1 MPAVRSLGGED
12 PLEEEIAI
20 HSSILAWE
28 FPRREEAGGLQFMGW
43 QRVRQW
49 LSNKRKVNA
58 LFLVITYINIKLT
71 KIKKGKHDP
80 RNLKTLFCLL
90 SVGSILSTNIKVI
103 LNYSWFVIGTVVT
116 ERYAWGFQRLSP
128 SKASKQAR
136 LVERKPCSIS
146 DASSWRG
153 FIILDGCIL
162 VI

>member
-1 MPAVRSLGGED
+1 M
-12 PLEEEIAI
+12 
-20 HSSILAWE
+20 
-28 FPRREEAGGLQFMGW
+28 
-43 QRVRQW
+43 
-49 LSNKRKVNA
+49 
-58 LFLVITYINIKLT
+58 VITYINIKLT

-136 LVERKPCSIS
+136 LVERKLCFIS